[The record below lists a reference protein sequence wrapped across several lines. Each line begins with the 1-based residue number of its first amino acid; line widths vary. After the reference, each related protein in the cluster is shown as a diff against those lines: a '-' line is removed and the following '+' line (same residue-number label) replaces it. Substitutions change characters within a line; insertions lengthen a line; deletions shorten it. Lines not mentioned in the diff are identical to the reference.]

1 MSMSKLFGH
10 RRSLARCAS
19 LTAICLALAFPGTA
33 SAQGKKKAEAK
44 EPEQAY
50 MLPYIMTTVAVL
62 IGLAVVCMPSQR
74 KEEVDMSEDRS

>member
-1 MSMSKLFGH
+1 MSKSFA
-10 RRSLARCAS
+10 RPRSLTGWAS
-19 LTAICLALAFPGTA
+19 LATICLALSFPSTA
-33 SAQGKKKAEAK
+33 LAQGKKKAEAK